1 MAMVED
7 AKADF
12 GLKIKQLREAR
23 GVTLRQIADAT
34 KISVA
39 ALDALE
45 RNDMSRLPGGIFSRS
60 FVRAYAIEVGLDPE
74 RTVRDF
80 LVQFPQDS
88 LAVGNPHTAQHAHG
102 GPARRRQTGIAIII
116 GVALVIVTSVVLLIM
131 FAWRA

>member
-1 MAMVED
+1 MAMVDD

-12 GLKIKQLREAR
+12 GLKMKQLREAR

-45 RNDMSRLPGGIFSRS
+45 RNDISRLPGGIFSRS

-74 RTVRDF
+74 QTVRDF
-80 LVQFPQDS
+80 LSQFPQDS
-88 LAVGNPHTAQHAHG
+88 VSSGGPHGAQHGHG
-102 GPARRRQTGIAIII
+102 GSARRRQTGIAII
-116 GVALVIVTSVVLLIM
+116 VAVVLVVTSMVLLIM
-131 FAWRA
+131 FAWRP